1 MEFKSGCGAFHS
13 MRDSTVKKNGRWI
26 KFTFAQR
33 ERDQPLVSPKNTCW
47 ISLCNAL
54 QSETVNRAHF

>member
-1 MEFKSGCGAFHS
+1 MEFKSGCGAFYS
-13 MRDSTVKKNGRWI
+13 MRDSTVEKMAGGLNLHLH
-26 KFTFAQR
+26 R

-54 QSETVNRAHF
+54 QSETLKHAHF